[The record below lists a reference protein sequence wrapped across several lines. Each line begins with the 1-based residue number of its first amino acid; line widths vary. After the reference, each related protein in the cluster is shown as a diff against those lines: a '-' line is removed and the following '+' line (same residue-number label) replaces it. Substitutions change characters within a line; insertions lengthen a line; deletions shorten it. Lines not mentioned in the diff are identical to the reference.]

1 MPDSI
6 YLRAETRLITDR
18 DIDLIKGIC
27 TSVVAPTH
35 TGPRL
40 PGKNVHASGKTPWTG
55 MKAGNILT
63 SIQVQGSCISH
74 APPTTMGQDKAG

>member
-6 YLRAETRLITDR
+6 YLRAETCLITDR

-27 TSVVAPTH
+27 TSAVAPTH

-40 PGKNVHASGKTPWTG
+40 PGKNVHASGKTPWTTDHDG
-55 MKAGNILT
+55 AR
-63 SIQVQGSCISH
+63 QGLLGHPSPH
-74 APPTTMGQDKAG
+74 PRAPGK